1 MRKKALRILAILGI
15 VFGTLVPQLTSSST
29 VKANF
34 EGYKM
39 HCVVDGNS
47 DSKDGSDSAD
57 SSGGGATGDWTQK
70 GTEANKVAQQTFDHL
85 TKKEGFSG
93 AGGAGAVAVANRESG
108 FNPKAINSGGGVA
121 GLFQWSGFVNSV
133 NGNRIISEG
142 SIKAGDMSTLTVD
155 NELKLVH
162 YELNHGYSRVK
173 KDVGTASDPA
183 EAALKWSEEYE
194 GVSLSDS
201 QTKPVDIQNDAKAA
215 YVTFGGSKISANSAL
230 LGAIDAATSGV
241 ENADKQEQENSGC
254 GSSSSSSSGEAG
266 NWAWPFKSIKG
277 KPQISGEQLFGS
289 SASRTGGFH
298 DGIDF
303 GTVPYNNQDIL
314 AIHGGTVYKIGH
326 QGYTQNDLGWF
337 VCVKSDDGYYEVYQ
351 EFAFADGDRG
361 AISVKEGDKV
371 NTGDKIGTLSDKY
384 ANCTHVHIGAS
395 KTEIMKAEGHA
406 FSNDGTW
413 VDWTKLVDKK

>member
-1 MRKKALRILAILGI
+1 MRKKVLRILAILGI

-47 DSKDGSDSAD
+47 NSKDSSDSGDAGD
-57 SSGGGATGDWTQK
+57 AAGATGDWTQK
-70 GTEANKVAQQTFDHL
+70 GTANYKNAQEVWDFFKGKGL
-85 TKKEGFSG
+85 SG
-93 AGGAGAVAVANRESG
+93 IAIAGIMGNAAQESG
-108 FNPKAINSGGGVA
+108 FKPNAFDGGSGHGI
-121 GLFQWSGFVNSV
+121 FQFTGDVYTGYTSWSGYDKSESV
-133 NGNRIISEG
+133 KNQLDYTWEAMRSAQTSHGAKNNKTLINGLM
-142 SIKAGDMSTLTVD
+142 KASSTDEATQIWETQV
-155 NELKLVH
+155 
-162 YELNHGYSRVK
+162 
-173 KDVGTASDPA
+173 
-183 EAALKWSEEYE
+183 EAAGSPVMENR
-194 GVSLSDS
+194 
-201 QTKPVDIQNDAKAA
+201 TKFAKQA
-215 YVTFGGSKISANSAL
+215 YVLFGGANVSGDSAL
-230 LGAIDAATSGV
+230 LGAIDAAVSGM